1 MWWYCFGEKRGNEN
15 WGEKFNFF
23 LIFGL
28 FGLKLN
34 CSVEVFC

>member
-23 LIFGL
+23 FDIWFIWIKI
-28 FGLKLN
+28 KL
-34 CSVEVFC
+34 